1 MEVVRSFLLVK
12 MVPFLQMTKLRL
24 RNFLNYLKSSVRCY
38 RFFFGRK
45 VPYSFFISFSE
56 RVADKKGLS
65 ASKATN
71 LKFVSPKASSALDSS
86 DFTSTFR
93 ASSSIFFSLVALYW
107 ISSLATLFS
116 DSVSWSWNWSSWNA
130 FDPRTYCL
138 CAEVRSSLSC
148 STRRPL
154 I

>member
-1 MEVVRSFLLVK
+1 

-116 DSVSWSWNWSSWNA
+116 DSVS
-130 FDPRTYCL
+130 
-138 CAEVRSSLSC
+138 
-148 STRRPL
+148 
-154 I
+154 